1 LTELQWLTTITL
13 DMGLPGQLYRLQQL
27 DQELERQQKIIKDI
41 DEQLGGNEALSEA
54 QSELAS
60 QELRLAE
67 VAGRQ
72 KTVEWELEDLQEK
85 TKHLSNRLYGGT
97 IKNPKEL
104 VNLEQEVKDLR
115 NKLSNKEDELLDLM
129 TQAETIQGRV
139 EASAEELEGLTEE
152 WREEQAKLKQRKVD
166 AESRVA
172 KLSPSRQEL
181 AQQIDDEALKLYEQI
196 RATKAQ
202 PVAKVEQ
209 GRCQGCRITL
219 PTGLWQRAKAGDLVQ
234 CGSCTRILYLE

>member
-1 LTELQWLTTITL
+1 LTELQWLTTITP

-41 DEQLGGNEALSEA
+41 DEQLGENEGLSEA
-54 QSELAS
+54 QSKFAS
-60 QELRLAE
+60 QEQRLAE
-67 VAGRQ
+67 VAKSQ

-85 TKHLSNRLYGGT
+85 INHLSNRLYGGT

-115 NKLSNKEDELLDLM
+115 HKLTKKEDELLELM
-129 TQAETIQGRV
+129 TQAETIQSRV
-139 EASAEELEGLTEE
+139 KAGAEELEALTREWQQEQEE
-152 WREEQAKLKQRKVD
+152 LKQRKVD
-166 AESRVA
+166 AESRLA
-172 KLSPSRQEL
+172 RLSPSRQEL
-181 AQQIDDEALKLYEQI
+181 AQQIDHEALKLYEQI
-196 RATKAQ
+196 RATKAL

-219 PTGLWQRAKAGDLVQ
+219 PTGLWQRAKAGNLVQ
-234 CGSCTRILYLE
+234 CGSCARILYLE